1 MNIVEIGQKVLQ
13 TEAAAIENAIAKI
26 DKNFEKAVH
35 ILFKTKG
42 RVVITGMGKS
52 GLIARKI
59 SATLTSTGTP
69 SIFLHPSEAVHGD
82 IGIINCDD
90 VVMALSSSGE
100 TFEVLRLLDYIKRI
114 GVQLIALVGNIKS
127 TLAKESEVYIDCSV
141 EREACPIGL
150 VPSTSTTLALAIGD
164 ALSIAL
170 MEKKG
175 FREEDFRYYHPGG
188 NIGKKLLKVKHLM
201 HSGSELPIV
210 DENTLMTD
218 VIKIINEK
226 RFGVAVVVEKNSK
239 ILGVITDGDLRRNLL
254 KGISFNTSYAAQCMT
269 QNPLCISEDSLAVEA
284 LNIMEEHLITSLVVG
299 DNKDNKGTTLTGLL
313 HLHDLWRTE
322 MI

>member
-1 MNIVEIGQKVLQ
+1 MNIVEIGKKVLQ
-13 TEAAAIENAIAKI
+13 IEAAAIENTIAKI
-26 DKNFEKAVH
+26 DKNFEQAVQ

-42 RVVITGMGKS
+42 RVVATGMGKS

-69 SIFLHPSEAVHGD
+69 STFLHPSEALHGD
-82 IGIINCDD
+82 IGIINGDD
-90 VVMALSSSGE
+90 IVMALSSSGE

-114 GVQLIALVGNIKS
+114 GVKLIALVGNVHS
-127 TLAKESEVYIDCSV
+127 TLARESDVFIDCSV
-141 EREACPIGL
+141 EKEACPIGL
-150 VPSTSTTLALAIGD
+150 VHSASTTLTLAVGD

-175 FREEDFRYYHPGG
+175 FSEEDFRYYHPGG
-188 NIGKKLLKVKHLM
+188 DIGKKLLKVKHLM

-210 DENTLMTD
+210 HENTQMTD
-218 VIKIINEK
+218 VIKTINDK
-226 RFGVAVVVEKNSK
+226 RFGVAVVVGDDATV
-239 ILGVITDGDLRRNLL
+239 IGVITDGDLRRNLL
-254 KGISFNTSYAAQCMT
+254 KGVNFLAANAGQCMT
-269 QNPLCISEDSLAVEA
+269 KKPLHISEDSLAVEA
-284 LNIMEEHLITSLVVG
+284 LKIMEDHLITSLVVAG
-299 DNKDNKGTTLTGLL
+299 DNGTTLTGLL